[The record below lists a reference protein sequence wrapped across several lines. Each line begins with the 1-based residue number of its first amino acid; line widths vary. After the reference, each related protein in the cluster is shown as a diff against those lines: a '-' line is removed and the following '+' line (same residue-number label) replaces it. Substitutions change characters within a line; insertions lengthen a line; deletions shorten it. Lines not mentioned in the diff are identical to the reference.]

1 MIFITRILLS
11 SDKTGERKAVTPRE
25 PIKITDLSS
34 YRKQVQKEYPEFNNV
49 NFAYY
54 EETT

>member
-1 MIFITRILLS
+1 MIFVTRILLS
-11 SDKTGERKAVTPRE
+11 SDKTGKRKAVTPKE
-25 PIKITDLSS
+25 PVKIMDLNS
-34 YRKQVQKEYPEFNNV
+34 YRKQVQKEYPEFDSI